1 MLIPYRGNT
10 PIDSPIW
17 GSFTCGGGVQDGQA
31 CDPLDLNGCGGLS
44 RPTSR
49 HPWKPCFPSAMPSRT
64 RRGCIEPTT
73 FILFLFGLVLL
84 IGGAELLVRGAAR
97 LALAAGVSPLVVGLT
112 VVAFGTSAPELAV
125 SVRSAL
131 STQSGADIAIGNVV
145 GSNICNVLLILG
157 LAAAIAP
164 LGISARLVR
173 QDVPIMIGV
182 SILTLLLSFDG
193 GIGRWDGLLL
203 FAGVVCFTVF
213 TLYQGR
219 QQNVPVDLGE
229 IAVPDTGVNRMLFDC
244 GQIVVGL
251 TMLVLGSSWL
261 IDGAVAIAHGLGVS
275 DLVIGLTLVA
285 VGTSLPEL
293 ATSVLA
299 SLRGE
304 RDIAVGN
311 AVGSNIFN
319 ILAVLGLTAIVA
331 PEGVRVASSV
341 LYFDL
346 PVMIA
351 VAVACLPIFFTGYS
365 ISRLEGLIFVGCY
378 AAYNAYLILAAQQ
391 HDALP
396 VFSKV
401 MFLFVVPLLILT
413 LAVTVTREIRSGA
426 RGNG

>member
-1 MLIPYRGNT
+1 M
-10 PIDSPIW
+10 
-17 GSFTCGGGVQDGQA
+17 
-31 CDPLDLNGCGGLS
+31 
-44 RPTSR
+44 
-49 HPWKPCFPSAMPSRT
+49 
-64 RRGCIEPTT
+64 
-73 FILFLFGLVLL
+73 LL
-84 IGGAELLVRGAAR
+84 IGGAELLVRGASR

-131 STQSGADIAIGNVV
+131 STQAEADIAIGNVV

-157 LAAAIAP
+157 FAAAIAP
-164 LGISARLVR
+164 LSISARLVR

-193 GIGRWDGLLL
+193 SIGRWNGALL
-203 FAGVVCFTVF
+203 FAGIVGFTIF
-213 TLYQGR
+213 ILYQGR
-219 QQNVPVDLGE
+219 RQTVPVDLGE
-229 IAVPDTGVNRMLFDC
+229 IAATGPATNRLLLDC
-244 GQIVVGL
+244 GQIVFGL
-251 TMLVLGSSWL
+251 GMLVLGSNWL
-261 IDGAVAIAHGLGVS
+261 IEGAVSMARTLGVS
-275 DLVIGLTLVA
+275 ELVIGLTLVA

-331 PEGVRVASSV
+331 PDGVRVAPSV
-341 LYFDL
+341 LHFDL

-351 VAVACLPIFFTGYS
+351 VAIACLPIFFTGYS
-365 ISRLEGLIFVGCY
+365 ISRLEGLLFLGCY
-378 AAYNAYLILAAQQ
+378 GAYTAYLILAAQQ

-396 VFSKV
+396 IFSKV
-401 MFLFVVPLLILT
+401 MLLFVVPLLVLT
-413 LAVTVTREIRSGA
+413 LVVTVTRQIRADA
-426 RGNG
+426 RGDV